1 MKYLYQI
8 TIIFAASLLGELLRF
23 VIPLPVPASVYGLT
37 LMFCALYFRVVKA
50 EQMEDA
56 VNFFIDIM
64 PLMFVAPAIAILA
77 HFDTLRP
84 IIVQFTLATV
94 VSTAAVLGFTGL
106 ATQFAIRFRKS
117 KDNV

>member
-77 HFDTLRP
+77 HFGTLRP
-84 IIVQFTLATV
+84 IIFQFSLATI
-94 VSTAAVLGFTGL
+94 VSTAAVLGFTGM
-106 ATQFAIRFRKS
+106 ATQFAIRLRKS